1 MSHKR
6 MIYEDMFEDNEIGM
20 LPREARLLWVGLIVA
35 LADDQG
41 RILDNLS
48 LIRNKAFMFDPDIS
62 LDDIAKW
69 LDMLENIGCIY
80 RYKKDGKD
88 LIQIVKWWDYQ
99 TPSWANESK
108 FLPPD
113 GWIDKVKVH
122 EKGNKVKMI
131 NWDTEGGFQ
140 TNVPT
145 DVPTSVPTQEG
156 RGINDVN
163 VKGDGDGDV
172 NGDDDVK
179 TAAAAVSDTEPKNS
193 DVAEIFQVYEQEI
206 GAITSFTR
214 EEVLDVIERYPRDW
228 IIEAIKEAVKNNVRK
243 WSYVRAILESWKV
256 NGYKTDVRSPKKYSA
271 SSKKVTSE
279 NNEERLKQF
288 RTFYKE
294 QKQDVPQS

>member
-6 MIYEDMFEDNEIGM
+6 MVYSDMFEDDEIGT

-48 LIRNKAFMFDPDIS
+48 LIKNKAFVFDPDIS
-62 LDDIAKW
+62 IDDIAKW

-113 GWIDKVKVH
+113 GWTDKVKVH

-131 NWDTEGGFQ
+131 NWDVDGGFQ

-163 VKGDGDGDV
+163 DDVNV
-172 NGDDDVK
+172 NGDI
-179 TAAAAVSDTEPKNS
+179 N
-193 DVAEIFQVYEQEI
+193 
-206 GAITSFTR
+206 
-214 EEVLDVIERYPRDW
+214 
-228 IIEAIKEAVKNNVRK
+228 
-243 WSYVRAILESWKV
+243 V
-256 NGYKTDVRSPKKYSA
+256 NG
-271 SSKKVTSE
+271 
-279 NNEERLKQF
+279 
-288 RTFYKE
+288 
-294 QKQDVPQS
+294 